1 MKYLPQV
8 LVLVLLAGVIF
19 AFVTLVGEFRYFY
32 DLEGTIW
39 KFTDCATTNPF
50 LTPCFFGA
58 IAFVIALVW
67 SALNAFKLNGEK
79 QIQQYKYLS
88 FLLAGGTLFAW
99 GNFAITVVKY
109 YQDAGNIACGVVPIE
124 NPLQSSC
131 FVGALIYTIAFAVCL
146 ILRRKLQK

>member
-1 MKYLPQV
+1 MKYLPKV
-8 LVLVLLAGVIF
+8 LVLTLLAGVIF
-19 AFVTLVGEFRYFY
+19 AFATLYGEFRYFY

-39 KFTDCATTNPF
+39 KFQDCATTNPF

-67 SALNAFKLNGEK
+67 SAVNAFRFTGEK
-79 QIQQYKYLS
+79 QTRHYKYLS

-109 YQDAGNIACGVVPIE
+109 YQGAGSIACGAVPIE
-124 NPLQSSC
+124 HPLQSSC
-131 FVGALIYTIAFAVCL
+131 FVGALLYTAAFTVCL
-146 ILRRKLQK
+146 FIRKKLQK